1 MALPDVQQKNVTAAE
16 AAAAHALD
24 PLTGQFLE
32 PVDGKGMCADNFS
45 TGKSPV
51 NLALTQLKRL
61 GAGLRGAILG
71 DFAGA
76 VQKSVKSLYINL
88 TGGTTHTQAPG
99 TVRITGTGVRAND
112 VVLVDVGT
120 ITTLDGNVKT
130 NTGNLIGLDPESYV
144 QLGLQASG
152 ERSFHTTRRIV
163 FDGVTTGGTGSNP
176 PQGTTGLAN
185 SLLAANIP
193 KAFCCVR
200 MSAPGVVDSFEGFG
214 VASVEVVGHFF
225 FFFQLASSFSST
237 NFTILTGP
245 IVTTSA
251 GKIALPDD
259 YLGYRAANSAGI
271 RFRTPV
277 GVAIDLDAE
286 YIDYFQVAFFGKQT
300 T

>member
-61 GAGLRGAILG
+61 GAGLRGALLG
-71 DFAGA
+71 DFPGA

-112 VVLVDVGT
+112 VLLVDVGT

-163 FDGVTTGGTGSNP
+163 FNGVTTGGTGSNP

-193 KAFCCVR
+193 KAYCCVR
-200 MSAPGVVDSFEGFG
+200 MSAPSVVDSFEGFG
-214 VASVEVVGHFF
+214 VASVTV
-225 FFFQLASSFSST
+225 ASHVLVFTFASNFVDA
-237 NFTILTGP
+237 NFTLVCGT

-259 YLGYRAANSAGI
+259 YLGYRTANSAGI
-271 RFRTPV
+271 GFRTPV
-277 GVAIDLDAE
+277 GVAINLDTE